1 MANAEMVQA
10 LEEDA
15 RRVWLR
21 PATEVVDLRAIPGK
35 EAESARMNGWQRAYF
50 KGEYDEKIGMF
61 YARLT
66 LSRLMGGVKLS
77 HFFDKHM
84 PEGVRN
90 RAEKAMSDS
99 IVGDTNNY
107 GFSRLPTLLAVIEER
122 EGEIDQIACMT
133 GTNQDYYWRDWREDS
148 ASASGSE
155 RLTDG
160 VDLLLPAQKAAAQS
174 LYGVMADASD
184 EILASRIPG

>member
-1 MANAEMVQA
+1 MANAEMVKA

-35 EAESARMNGWQRAYF
+35 EAEGARMNGWRRAYF
-50 KGEYDEKIGMF
+50 KGAYDEEMGVF
-61 YARLT
+61 CARLT
-66 LSRLMGGVKLS
+66 ISRLMGDVKLG

-90 RAEKAMSDS
+90 RAKKAMSDS

-107 GFSRLPTLLAVIEER
+107 GFSRLPTLLAVIEAR
-122 EGEIDQIACMT
+122 DGEIDQIACMT
-133 GTNQDYYWRDWREDS
+133 GTNQDYYWREDP
-148 ASASGSE
+148 AAASGSE

-160 VDLLLPAQKAAAQS
+160 TDLLLPAQKAAAQR

-184 EILASRIPG
+184 ELLASRIPG